1 MSEEEATWSTRM
13 ARLEAII
20 EQLEQAEIDLATTL
34 ELFEEGLEL
43 KKACEAELKAAEGRL
58 RELAGDDQDEG

>member
-43 KKACEAELKAAEGRL
+43 QKACEAELKAAEGRL